1 MTEAQSDRVI
11 DINLKGTFFAA
22 QAAAKAMKA
31 SGGGKISSP
40 SHLTTRFTR
49 PAT

>member
-1 MTEAQSDRVI
+1 
-11 DINLKGTFFAA
+11 
-22 QAAAKAMKA
+22 MKA

-49 PAT
+49 PATWLIYDASKGGVDADPVAPH